1 MSATAGGS
9 TTHLTLLIPGLF
21 GVAAGALQGDASTR
35 VSVPFLETLLARSNR
50 LNDVRVDL
58 ETLTF
63 EAFNLRADGNQDLPV
78 AAVTRVLDLGVVD
91 KGWWLRAD
99 PVHLRPDRDRLLLA
113 DNRMLELTQ
122 AEADDLVAEVMEVY
136 ANDGWILKPA
146 RPERWYLQPPA
157 VPEIRTAP
165 LPSVVGRDV
174 HDYLP
179 QGKDSKAWCTILN
192 EIQILLHTARINSKR
207 ESRGALPINSV
218 WFWGGGR
225 LPEPQQVPWAKVW
238 TSEPLSLALARLSQ
252 TPTASVPVSAEAWLA
267 QVEAGG
273 EHLLVLD
280 EARSAALYGDAE
292 AWQGFIEALEE
303 KWIEPLLNALK
314 RDAVRSVTLYTDF
327 APGFVIDAKKAGR
340 WWRRKRRLGSY
351 H

>member
-1 MSATAGGS
+1 MSATARGS
-9 TTHLTLLIPGLF
+9 ATHLTLLIPGLL
-21 GVAAGALQGDASTR
+21 GSSTAALQGNSSTR
-35 VSVPFLETLLARSNR
+35 VPLPSLETLLARSNR
-50 LNDVRVDL
+50 LNNVRVDL

-63 EAFNLRADGNQDLPV
+63 EAFNLRGDGNQDLPV

-113 DNRMLELTQ
+113 DNTVLELTQ
-122 AEADDLVAEVMEVY
+122 AEADQLVAEVMEVY
-136 ANDGWILKPA
+136 ANDGWILKSA
-146 RPERWYLQPPA
+146 RPDRWYLQPPA
-157 VPEIRTAP
+157 VPEIRTTP
-165 LPSVVGRDV
+165 LPAVVGRNV

-179 QGKDSKAWCTILN
+179 QGKDGKAWCTILN
-192 EIQILLHTARINSKR
+192 EIQILLHTAGINSQR

-225 LPEPQQVPWAKVW
+225 LPEPQQVPWTKVW

-252 TPTASVPVSAEAWLA
+252 TPTALVPQSAEEWLP

-273 EHLLVLD
+273 EHLLVID
-280 EARSAALYGDAE
+280 EARSAALYGDVE
-292 AWQGFIEALEE
+292 AWQAFIQALEE
-303 KWIEPLLNALK
+303 KWVEPLLNALK
-314 RDAVRSVTLYTDF
+314 RDVVRSVTLYTDF

-340 WWRRKRRLGSY
+340 WWRRRRRLGSY